1 MQSIAT
7 LNDRFRKTIFF
18 RPLRRGKL
26 VLTSGI
32 GNLPDDQLRAVALA
46 TINQKEFDAGND
58 PHGEHDFGAIE
69 LAGIPKCYWK
79 IDYYSDA
86 SMRYGTEDLI
96 NAYRALI
103 VMLADEY

>member
-32 GNLPDDQLRAVALA
+32 GALPDNDLKAVALA
-46 TINQKEFDAGND
+46 VINQSEFEEGND
-58 PHGEHDFGAIE
+58 PHGEHDFGVVVLE
-69 LAGIPKCYWK
+69 GLPKCYWK

-86 SMRYGTEDLI
+86 SMRYGTDDLQR
-96 NAYRALI
+96 AYRVLI
-103 VMLADEY
+103 VMLAEEY

>member
-26 VLTSGI
+26 VLTSGV
-32 GNLPDDQLRAVALA
+32 GNLPDENLKKVARAI
-46 TINQKEFDAGND
+46 INQNEFEEGND
-58 PHGEHDFGAIE
+58 PHGEHDFGVVALE
-69 LAGIPKCYWK
+69 GLPKCYWK

-86 SMRYGTEDLI
+86 SMRYGTENLK
-96 NAYRALI
+96 NAYRVLI
-103 VMLADEY
+103 VMLAEEY